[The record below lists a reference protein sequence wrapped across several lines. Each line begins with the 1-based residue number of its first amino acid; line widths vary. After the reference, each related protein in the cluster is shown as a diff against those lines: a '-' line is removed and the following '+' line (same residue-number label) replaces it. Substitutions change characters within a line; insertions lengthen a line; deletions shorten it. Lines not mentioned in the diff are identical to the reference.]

1 MKFKLESV
9 KYYENSEIIK
19 AYPQLKEFGY
29 YEKIN
34 YYDGSYGSYSD
45 IECYVCIYSIEELIK
60 LIKAIECK
68 LIVEKD
74 LITIYDDYYE

>member
-9 KYYENSEIIK
+9 KYYENSAIIK

-29 YEKIN
+29 YEKMN
-34 YYDGSYGSYSD
+34 YYDGSYSD
-45 IECYVCIYSIEELIK
+45 IECYVCINSIEELIE

>member
-9 KYYENSEIIK
+9 KYYENSAIIK

-29 YEKIN
+29 YEKTN
-34 YYDGSYGSYSD
+34 YYDGGYSD
-45 IECYVCIYSIEELIK
+45 IECYVCIYSIEELIE

>member
-1 MKFKLESV
+1 MKFKLESA

-29 YEKIN
+29 YEKVN
-34 YYDGSYGSYSD
+34 YYDSGYSD
-45 IECYVCIYSIEELIK
+45 IECYVCIYSIEELIE

>member
-9 KYYENSEIIK
+9 KYYENSAIIK

-29 YEKIN
+29 YEEMN
-34 YYDGSYGSYSD
+34 YYDGGYSD
-45 IECYVCIYSIEELIK
+45 IECYVCINSIEELIE